1 MARKNIKLKNYKLGV
16 SVGLIFQERRI
27 MRKIKNPG
35 NAPEKRGSG
44 NGVIIE
50 IKGKGLMSGRL
61 YRNKITS
68 NTMKKE

>member
-1 MARKNIKLKNYKLGV
+1 M
-16 SVGLIFQERRI
+16 GLIFQERRI

-50 IKGKGLMSGRL
+50 IEGKGLMSGRF
-61 YRNKITS
+61 YRSKITS